1 MSREPLHIQDQRIYP
16 VRGMV
21 TLHNRRGRPLALTDL
36 HRWIRLCRTVYKTQ
50 KLDLLCH
57 APIPGYFPELLA
69 YSGDP
74 QLGLAMRLS
83 LRTDG
88 ETPPGNLAALAEAG
102 LFDVFLTPRGFDDA
116 KTREWLDACAGAGL
130 PVRLQFPMNLP
141 HAFDAEAAVRRWL
154 DAGVRSASFALR
166 DAFMGNGAGTGDR
179 AALDRLAALTRTL
192 EDAGIEANLV
202 GTPFCAF
209 PESLWPNVQDEAQ
222 FFLDHQQYHRSSH
235 ELAERLYD
243 HRPFVVSRAI
253 ATYLARYTSR
263 ESLVDKYL
271 LEFLIRKHP
280 FAHSAF
286 SAIRKLTRHLPYSG
300 NPPKP
305 IEENEAAYEREIARR
320 EGERA
325 KSLGPICSACA
336 LHRICDG
343 PTREFRRAFP
353 GVAPVAQTGAPAVSP
368 MQFAQRQPKH
378 YDAIDAARRDF
389 PQAKHALAAQANHI
403 ANNVPPDQTFNFGHF
418 RAVNAFYVQL
428 PGAIRWF
435 SLSGEEKLSTVL
447 FWARAPFT
455 ISITFGGGL
464 ADYIGFSIGRHI
476 KLLCPMEA
484 YSHKL
489 VLHADAR
496 GNYVLLRDGVLIRP
510 VEFEGV
516 DGVPTALPT
525 VAPVQLSIWNIDNN
539 IFTQNL
545 LLWEGGNVGK
555 AEPIP
560 AKYSVVIV
568 SMRFSRR
575 LQAVLLSLA
584 HQQGVASTH
593 IEIIVA
599 YVPGI
604 DATDDVISSM
614 EAAFPALRIVRSPF
628 PERYLNAKGFVIN
641 ESLRLASGEWTMILD
656 SDILLPPDLFA
667 CFDRV
672 EQPGSFIAP
681 DRRKMLTPETTAKIL
696 LGEIEPW
703 AQWDVL
709 LAGPGEERVREGG
722 FLPIGFCQCVRSECA
737 KKVAYTEFNHFE
749 GADWD
754 FIAAIHREFG
764 DGTWLEGTAVLHIDH
779 GGSQWYGARRHL

>member
-16 VRGMV
+16 VRGLAP
-21 TLHNRRGRPLALTDL
+21 LHNRLGRLFPLIDL

-50 KLDLLCH
+50 KIDLVCH
-57 APIPGYFPELLA
+57 APVPGHFAELLA
-69 YSGDP
+69 YAGDP
-74 QLGLAMRLS
+74 QMGLSTRLS

-88 ETPPGNLAALAEAG
+88 ETPPGDLATHAGAG
-102 LFDVFLTPRGFDDA
+102 LFDVFLTPREFDRIA
-116 KTREWLDACAGAGL
+116 GSEWLDACAGAGL
-130 PVRLQFPMNLP
+130 PVRLQLPMIVP
-141 HAFDAEAAVRRWL
+141 REFDAEVAARKWL
-154 DAGVRSASFALR
+154 EAGVRSVNFAL
-166 DAFMGNGAGTGDR
+166 DDPFTGGASGTGDR
-179 AALDRLAALTRTL
+179 TALDRLATLARTL
-192 EDAGIEANLV
+192 EDAGIEVNLV
-202 GTPFCAF
+202 GAPFCAF
-209 PESLWPNVQDEAQ
+209 PEAQWPKVLNAPQ
-222 FFLDHQQYHRSSH
+222 FFLDHQQYHRPSY
-235 ELAERLYD
+235 ELAARLYG

-280 FAHSAF
+280 VAHSVF
-286 SAIRKLTRHLPYSG
+286 SAVRKLTRHLPFAG
-300 NPPKP
+300 NSPKP
-305 IEENEAAYEREIARR
+305 IEESEAAYEREIARR
-320 EGERA
+320 DAARA
-325 KSLGPICSACA
+325 KSLGPVCSACA

-343 PTREFRRAFP
+343 PTRRFRRAFP
-353 GVAPVAQTGAPAVSP
+353 GIAPAAQRCAVVVSP
-368 MQFAQRQPKH
+368 MHFAQHQPKY

-389 PQAKHALAAQANHI
+389 PQAKHALAAQANHV

-418 RAVNAFYVQL
+418 HAVNTFFVQL

-447 FWARAPFT
+447 FWAKAPFT

-496 GNYVLLRDGVLIRP
+496 GNYVLLRDGVLMRP

-516 DGVPTALPT
+516 DGVPAMLPT
-525 VAPVQLSIWNIDNN
+525 VAPVQLSIWNIDNS

-545 LLWEGGNVGK
+545 LLWEGGPAAK
-555 AEPIP
+555 APAAS

-568 SMRFSRR
+568 SMRFTRR

-584 HQQGVASTH
+584 HQQGIDPAH

-604 DATDDVISSM
+604 DATDDLISSM
-614 EAAFPALRIVRSPF
+614 EAAFPAMRIVRSPF

-667 CFDRV
+667 RFDRV
-672 EQPGSFIAP
+672 ENPGSFIAP

-696 LGEIEPW
+696 LGEVEPW
-703 AQWDVL
+703 SQWDEL

-722 FLPIGFCQCVRSECA
+722 FLPIGFCQCVRAECA

-764 DGTWLEGTAVLHIDH
+764 DGTWIDGTAVLHLDH